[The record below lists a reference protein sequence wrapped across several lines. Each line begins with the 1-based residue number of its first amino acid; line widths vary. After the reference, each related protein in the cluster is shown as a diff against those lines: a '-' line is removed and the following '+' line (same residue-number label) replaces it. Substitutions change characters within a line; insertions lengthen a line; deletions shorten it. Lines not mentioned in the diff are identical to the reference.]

1 MFNDKPLTVMAVNTD
16 EKIRTVLPILT
27 PIVREG
33 LLCCKALRL
42 FRPERRREPVSQD
55 EQSDAH

>member
-16 EKIRTVLPILT
+16 EKIRTVPPILT

-33 LLCCKALRL
+33 LFCCKALRL

>member
-1 MFNDKPLTVMAVNTD
+1 MFNDKPLNIVAVHTD
-16 EKIRTVLPILT
+16 EKIRTVPPILT

-33 LLCCKALRL
+33 LFCCKALRL

-55 EQSDAH
+55 E